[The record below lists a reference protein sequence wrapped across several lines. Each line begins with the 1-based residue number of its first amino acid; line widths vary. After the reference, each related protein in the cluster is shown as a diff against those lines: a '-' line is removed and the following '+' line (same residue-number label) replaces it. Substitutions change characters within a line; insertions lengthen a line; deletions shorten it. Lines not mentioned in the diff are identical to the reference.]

1 MEDCYVF
8 VDKGTPNGD
17 YTAEV
22 VVKLHEDETLE
33 ILSCEV
39 TNEK

>member
-8 VDKGTPNGD
+8 VDKGTPDGD

-22 VVKLHEDETLE
+22 TVKLHEDGALE
-33 ILSCEV
+33 IVSHKV
-39 TNEK
+39 IK